1 MVAYRLSAQ
10 VIGRST
16 GRSAT
21 GAAAYR
27 AACRIEDERTGLTRD
42 YTRKSGVLHTEILA
56 PENAPD
62 WMRDR
67 AKLWN
72 AIEAVEKRKDA
83 QLCREILLNLP
94 HELTREQQIELVR
107 EFVRD
112 QCVALGMIAD
122 LAVHAPHRKGDDRNT
137 HAHVMLS
144 MRELTPD
151 GFGPKVRDWNNPELL
166 EQWREQWALCQNRAL
181 ERAGRAE
188 RVDHRSL
195 EAQGIDRE
203 PEPKQGPVA
212 TQMEREG
219 RPSKAGDDRRAA
231 KERNEQR
238 AELKAEAK
246 IIDFE
251 IARIEREERER
262 QQDRQPPPPK
272 MPPAVIYR
280 QKARFETWANARR
293 ADLQNRRLGAE
304 GEQGRGHDRQRL
316 KLGRQQE
323 SAYGQQLQTLNAE
336 AAAITARQRQGR
348 GLRGLAYRITGR
360 AERDRQRADEVR
372 AGIANIEQ
380 RKAEQHQAL
389 NAEQQADRA
398 ALAARYVGRAAQ
410 LEQRIEQRRA
420 EREAEEWTP
429 PEAREA
435 TTGQEIDREAEN
447 SPVEGR
453 EAGTGETTPENEPAP
468 TASPEA
474 AQEGDSGQGQ
484 EQKPKTGWA
493 SEEERNAAI
502 RAEYERR
509 EAQEREERERGSNDN
524 DRGREME

>member
-42 YTRKSGVLHTEILA
+42 YTRKGGVLHTEILA
-56 PENAPD
+56 PKNVPD

-72 AIEAVEKRKDA
+72 AIEQAEKRKDA

-94 HELTREQQIELVR
+94 HELTREQQTELVR

-122 LAVHAPHRKGDDRNT
+122 LAIHAPHRKGDDRNT
-137 HAHVMLS
+137 HAHVMLT
-144 MRELTPD
+144 MREVTPQ
-151 GFGPKVRDWNNPELL
+151 GFGQKVRDWNSPELL
-166 EQWREQWALCQNRAL
+166 EQWREQWAHYQNRAL
-181 ERAGRAE
+181 ERAGRSE

-231 KERNEQR
+231 KARNEQR

-246 IIDFE
+246 IIDLE
-251 IARIEREERER
+251 LARIEREERER
-262 QQDRQPPPPK
+262 QPSKPAL
-272 MPPAVIYR
+272 PPAVIYR
-280 QKARFETWANARR
+280 QKARFETRANARR

-304 GEQGRGHDRQRL
+304 GQQGRGHDRQRI
-316 KLGRQQE
+316 KLERQQE
-323 SAYGQQLQTLNAE
+323 STYGKQLEALNSE
-336 AAAITARQRQGR
+336 AAAITARQRQGAR
-348 GLRGLAYRITGR
+348 GLRGMAYRVTGR
-360 AERDRQRADEVR
+360 AARDRDRA
-372 AGIANIEQ
+372 AGIQASLGSIEQ
-380 RKAEQHQAL
+380 RKTEQLQAL

-398 ALAARYVGRAAQ
+398 ELAGRYIGLAVQ
-410 LEQRIEQRRA
+410 LEKRIEQRRA
-420 EREAEEWTP
+420 EREAEGWIP
-429 PEAREA
+429 PEARREA
-435 TTGQEIDREAEN
+435 TTGQEIGQATEIDREAEN

-453 EAGTGETTPENEPAP
+453 EAGAGETAPREPEAPHAPPEQAQEAKTGKGQESTPKIGWTPE
-468 TASPEA
+468 
-474 AQEGDSGQGQ
+474 
-484 EQKPKTGWA
+484 
-493 SEEERNAAI
+493 ERAAAI
-502 RAEYERR
+502 
-509 EAQEREERERGSNDN
+509 EAERERQAQADRERGSNDN
-524 DRGREME
+524 DRGREIE